1 MDGPRVGHR
10 HEECRRRTVESGFAT
25 LVTLAGPPP
34 SSPWTGGP
42 GCQLDIFPTLVL
54 FVNHAFTTL
63 PPPSSTYLDLVKI
76 KPDNHN
82 TQEQAVD
89 CSRDP
94 YCSALQMF
102 STPASPPDE
111 FHPGP
116 TEVGKEEVG

>member
-1 MDGPRVGHR
+1 MVGPRVGHR

-54 FVNHAFTTL
+54 FVNHAFTIL
-63 PPPSSTYLDLVKI
+63 PPSSTYLDLVKI
-76 KPDNHN
+76 KPDNHD

-94 YCSALQMF
+94 HCSALQMY
-102 STPASPPDE
+102 PDVI
-111 FHPGP
+111 GP